1 MCRNAHRKTA
11 QMIADVLHSGFD
23 GLKLTI
29 ETDIPPAFRERLNTA
44 KAEAVDTNR
53 ECVLTFGDIALGV
66 RRSGGMAFS
75 AHTGDMGAEWYF
87 LDPENRPANNP
98 GITVDFRAFLLAT
111 GGLKAARAHLE
122 TCMRAFGIPYG
133 ENQLRVTRTD
143 FAIDF
148 LAPWFEPDRNHLVS
162 PPKTKTTEITRASDS
177 ETHSS
182 GTRVT
187 GLRAGANA
195 NRQLVIY
202 DKRSEVIEQGKAGWL
217 KIWNATRASMDK
229 SALDMKDP
237 DQSRVWRF
245 ELRMG
250 RKQLRERFD
259 IRGWDDLH
267 AMIGD
272 AFTDFCERMRYCI
285 PTTDRNRARWPTHE
299 LWQAVTHTMAIDL
312 HENIAGVLP
321 RDVKDANREEHM
333 RMLDR
338 QLLGLFISRAA
349 ASGVTADEFSDFM
362 ENHVHALERA
372 SDEHP
377 VPVVERIG
385 KAAARYRWA

>member
-1 MCRNAHRKTA
+1 MNVE
-11 QMIADVLHSGFD
+11 ILHSGFD
-23 GLKLTI
+23 GLRLTI
-29 ETDIPPAFRERLNTA
+29 ETDIPPAFRERLSAA
-44 KAEAVDTNR
+44 KAEAVETNR
-53 ECVLTFGDIALGV
+53 ECILTFSEIALGV

-111 GGLKAARAHLE
+111 GGLRAAQDHLE

-133 ENQLRVTRTD
+133 ENQVRVTRTD
-143 FAIDF
+143 FAVDF
-148 LAPWFEPDRNHLVS
+148 LAPWFEPDRTHLVA
-162 PPKTKTTEITRASDS
+162 PPKTKAVEFTGPPDS
-177 ETHSS
+177 ETHAS

-187 GLRAGANA
+187 GLRAGAGA

-202 DKRSEVIEQGKAGWL
+202 DKRAEVIEKGKAGWL
-217 KIWNATRASMDK
+217 KIWNATRASMGK
-229 SALDMKDP
+229 PELDMKDP
-237 DQSRVWRF
+237 DLSRVWRF

-267 AMIGD
+267 TMIGD
-272 AFTDFCERMRYCI
+272 AFTDFCKVIRYCI
-285 PTTDRNRARWPTHE
+285 PTADSNRHRWPVHE
-299 LWQAVTHTMAIDL
+299 LWEAVTHTVVIDL

-321 RDVKDANREEHM
+321 RDVKDANRAEHM

-362 ENHVHALERA
+362 ENHVNALRLL

-377 VPVVERIG
+377 VPVNERIS

>member
-1 MCRNAHRKTA
+1 MVAE
-11 QMIADVLHSGFD
+11 ILHSGFD
-23 GLKLTI
+23 GLRLTI
-29 ETDIPPAFRERLNTA
+29 ETDIPPAFRERLSAA
-44 KAEAVDTNR
+44 KAEAVETNR
-53 ECVLTFGDIALGV
+53 ESILTFGNISLGV

-98 GITVDFRAFLLAT
+98 GVTVDFRAFLLAT
-111 GGLKAARAHLE
+111 GGLRAAQAHLE
-122 TCMRAFGIPYG
+122 ACMQAFGIPYG
-133 ENQLRVTRTD
+133 DHQVRVTRTD
-143 FAIDF
+143 FAVDF
-148 LAPWFEPDRNHLVS
+148 LAPWFEPGRNDVVM
-162 PPKTKTTEITRASDS
+162 PPKTKAVEFTGPSES
-177 ETHSS
+177 ETHAS

-187 GLRAGANA
+187 GLRAGKGA

-202 DKRSEVIEQGKAGWL
+202 DKRAEVIEKGKAGWL
-217 KIWNATRASMDK
+217 TIWNATRASMGK
-229 SALDMKDP
+229 PELDMKDP

-259 IRGWDDLH
+259 IRGWDDLD

-272 AFTDFCERMRYCI
+272 AFTEFCKVMRYCI
-285 PTTDRNRARWPTHE
+285 PTNDRNRARWPTHE
-299 LWQAVTHTMAIDL
+299 LWEAVTDTVAADL
-312 HENIAGVLP
+312 QENVAGVLP
-321 RDVKDANREEHM
+321 RDVKDANRAEHM

-349 ASGVTADEFSDFM
+349 ASRISADDFSNFM
-362 ENHVHALERA
+362 ESHVNALQRA

-377 VPVVERIG
+377 VPLDERIG
-385 KAAARYRWA
+385 KAAARYRWI

>member
-1 MCRNAHRKTA
+1 
-11 QMIADVLHSGFD
+11 MIADILHSGFD
-23 GLKLTI
+23 GLRLTI
-29 ETDIPPAFRERLNTA
+29 ETDVPPAFRECLNAA
-44 KAEAVDTNR
+44 KAEAVETNR
-53 ECVLTFGDIALGV
+53 DCILTFGEITLGV

-87 LDPENRPANNP
+87 LDPENRPANKP

-111 GGLKAARAHLE
+111 GGLKGAKDHLE
-122 TCMRAFGIPYG
+122 ACMRAFGIPYG

-148 LAPWFEPDRNHLVS
+148 LAPWFEPDRTHLVL
-162 PPKTKTTEITRASDS
+162 PPKTKTTEITSASDS

-187 GLRAGANA
+187 GLRAGAPA
-195 NRQLVIY
+195 NRQLAIY
-202 DKRSEVIEQGKAGWL
+202 DKRTEVIKNGKMGWL
-217 KIWNATRASMDK
+217 KIWNATRASMGK
-229 SALDMKDP
+229 PELDMKDP

-259 IRGWDDLH
+259 IRGWDNLD

-272 AFTDFCERMRYCI
+272 AFTDFRKVIRYCI
-285 PTTDRNRARWPTHE
+285 PTADRNRSRWPTHE
-299 LWQAVTHTMAIDL
+299 LWEAVTHTVALDL

-321 RDVKDANREEHM
+321 RDVKDANRDEHM

-362 ENHVHALERA
+362 KGHVNALERA

-377 VPVVERIG
+377 VPLKERIG
-385 KAAARYRWA
+385 KAVERYRWV

>member
-1 MCRNAHRKTA
+1 MNVE
-11 QMIADVLHSGFD
+11 ILHSGFD
-23 GLKLTI
+23 ALKLTI
-29 ETDIPPAFRERLNTA
+29 ETDIPPALREHLSAA
-44 KAEAVDTNR
+44 KAEAVKTHR
-53 ECVLTFGDIALGV
+53 ESILTFDDISLGV

-111 GGLKAARAHLE
+111 GGLKAAQDHLE
-122 TCMRAFGIPYG
+122 ACMRAFGIPYG

-143 FAIDF
+143 FAVDF
-148 LAPWFEPDRNHLVS
+148 LAPWFEPDRNDLIS
-162 PPKTKTTEITRASDS
+162 PPKTKTVELTGPSES
-177 ETHSS
+177 ETHAS

-187 GLRAGANA
+187 GLRAGKGK

-202 DKRSEVIEQGKAGWL
+202 DKRAEVIEKRNAGWL
-217 KIWNATRASMDK
+217 KIWNATRASMGK
-229 SALDMKDP
+229 PALGMKDP
-237 DQSRVWRF
+237 DQSRVWRL

-259 IRGWDDLH
+259 IRGWDDLD

-272 AFTDFCERMRYCI
+272 AFKDFCERMRYCI

-299 LWQAVTHTMAIDL
+299 LWEAVTHTVALDL

-321 RDVKDANREEHM
+321 RDVKDANREALM

-362 ENHVHALERA
+362 KKHINALQQA

-377 VPVVERIG
+377 VPLDERIG